1 MTTTTVSPSYVGFER
16 TVNAFDTLVGFL
28 KSDEARTLTHA
39 ELETRVEAYGR
50 DLLRQALQD
59 HLTVRA
65 YEESR
70 LTDVVDADGVP
81 HTTVERQ
88 QTRTLTTIF
97 GDVKVDRLAYRH
109 PGTTNLYPADAA
121 LNLPVEQYSHG
132 LRQLAAIEAVQRS
145 YDTSAEAIAR
155 ITGQTVGKRQVEAL
169 VQRAAQD
176 VETFYSATDRP
187 AAPEA
192 TLVLSADGKG
202 IVMRR
207 EGLRPATAKAAA
219 AATPKLSARLS
230 PGEKHGRKRMAEVVA
245 VYDALP
251 VPRTAEDILGPNR
264 DAAVP
269 GPRAEAKWLNA
280 SVVDNAASVIQTMFD
295 EGERRDPNHER
306 TWLALVDG
314 NNDQLERIEMEAK
327 TRQISLTIH
336 IDFVHVLEYLWAA
349 VWCFFA
355 AGDPKAEAWVL
366 EQGLA
371 ILQGRA
377 ATVAAAMRRK
387 ATVHQLSADKRKAVD
402 RCADYLLRKK
412 RYLDYPTALARGWP
426 IATGIIEGACRHL
439 VKDRFDITGAR
450 WGLAGAEAV
459 LKLRAVWSNGDWA
472 AYWAYHL
479 AQEQQRIHAARYANG
494 ILPDVA

>member
-230 PGEKHGRKRMAEVVA
+230 PGERHGRKR
-245 VYDALP
+245 
-251 VPRTAEDILGPNR
+251 
-264 DAAVP
+264 
-269 GPRAEAKWLNA
+269 
-280 SVVDNAASVIQTMFD
+280 
-295 EGERRDPNHER
+295 
-306 TWLALVDG
+306 
-314 NNDQLERIEMEAK
+314 
-327 TRQISLTIH
+327 
-336 IDFVHVLEYLWAA
+336 
-349 VWCFFA
+349 
-355 AGDPKAEAWVL
+355 
-366 EQGLA
+366 
-371 ILQGRA
+371 
-377 ATVAAAMRRK
+377 
-387 ATVHQLSADKRKAVD
+387 
-402 RCADYLLRKK
+402 
-412 RYLDYPTALARGWP
+412 
-426 IATGIIEGACRHL
+426 
-439 VKDRFDITGAR
+439 
-450 WGLAGAEAV
+450 
-459 LKLRAVWSNGDWA
+459 
-472 AYWAYHL
+472 
-479 AQEQQRIHAARYANG
+479 
-494 ILPDVA
+494 